1 MNAPSTP
8 LPRLLVIMGSGETAP
23 TMTNPHRRVFER
35 LAKATGG
42 AVNAVLLDTPFGFQ
56 ENVDIL
62 AAKTAEYFV
71 DAASRQVDI
80 AGLART
86 DTGDIVAIET
96 AIAKIR
102 AADWVFAGPGSP
114 TFALRQWEGTPIP
127 EAIAAKLRDGGA
139 VVFSSAAALT
149 LGRKTIPVYEV
160 YKSGADPYW
169 VDGLD
174 ILTGIGLPVVV
185 IPHYDN
191 KEGGNHDTSKCYL
204 GERRLAM
211 LEPELDDDVFI
222 LGVDEHT
229 GVIIDLDSQT
239 AEVVGKG
246 GVTLRKDG
254 VSTRIETGS
263 TVPFST
269 LQAGPVTTVTLGT
282 GTNVTESVTSGT
294 GTDMTAMTMSA
305 QDAGGSENIPSLA
318 GDAARLE
325 AAFDAAIAERDADRA
340 VAAVLELDAAI
351 VRWSRDTL
359 QGDEMTRARTALRSM
374 IVRLGAAATGG
385 VRDPREILGP
395 IVEAALAA
403 RVTARTE
410 KAYAVSDA
418 IRDNLTAA
426 GIEVRDTAN
435 GAEWV
440 LTR

>member
-1 MNAPSTP
+1 MTA

-23 TMTNPHRRVFER
+23 TMTTPHRRVFEQ
-35 LAKATGG
+35 LAAATGG
-42 AVNAVLLDTPFGFQ
+42 PVDAVLLDTPFGFQ
-56 ENVDIL
+56 ENVEIL
-62 AAKTAEYFV
+62 AAKTAEYFT
-71 DAASRQVDI
+71 DAAHRTVKI

-86 DTGDIVAIET
+86 DHGDVVAIET

-102 AADWVFAGPGSP
+102 AADWIFAGPGSP
-114 TFALRQWEGTPIP
+114 TFALRQWADTPIP
-127 EAIAAKLRDGGA
+127 EAIVDKLLNGGA

-174 ILTGIGLPVVV
+174 VLSEVGLPVVV

-222 LGVDEHT
+222 LGIDEHT
-229 GVIIDLDSQT
+229 GVIIDLDANT

-254 VSTRIETGS
+254 VSTRIETGT

-269 LQAGPVTTVTLGT
+269 LQAGPVTPRSDLD
-282 GTNVTESVTSGT
+282 VTEPTNAEAAIAPRSGHDVGGVTVG
-294 GTDMTAMTMSA
+294 D
-305 QDAGGSENIPSLA
+305 DAAVIPSLA

-325 AAFDAAIAERDADRA
+325 AEFDAALAARDADGA
-340 VAAVLELDAAI
+340 VKAILELDSAI
-351 VRWSRDTL
+351 LQWSRDTL
-359 QGDEMTRARTALRSM
+359 QGDEMKRARTSLRSM
-374 IVRLGAAATGG
+374 VVRLGGAATAG
-385 VRDPREILGP
+385 VRDIREVLGP
-395 IVEAALAA
+395 VVEAALAA
-403 RVTARTE
+403 RVTARTD

-418 IRDNLTAA
+418 IRDNLIAA
-426 GIEVRDTAN
+426 GIEVRDTAD

-440 LTR
+440 VTD

>member
-1 MNAPSTP
+1 
-8 LPRLLVIMGSGETAP
+8 MGSGETAP
-23 TMTNPHRRVFER
+23 TMTTPHRRVFER
-35 LAKATGG
+35 LAEATGG
-42 AVNAVLLDTPFGFQ
+42 AVDAVLLDTPFGFQ

-62 AAKTAEYFV
+62 AAKTADYFV
-71 DAASRQVDI
+71 DAASRKVEI

-86 DTGDIVAIET
+86 DTDDVVATET

-102 AADWVFAGPGSP
+102 SADWIFAGPGSP
-114 TFALRQWEGTPIP
+114 TFALRQWAGTPIP
-127 EAIAAKLRDGGA
+127 DAIASKLRDGGA

-174 ILTGIGLPVVV
+174 LLTAIGLPVVV

-229 GVIIDLDSQT
+229 GVIIDLDAQT

-246 GVTLRKDG
+246 GLTLRQDG
-254 VSTRIETGS
+254 VSTRIETGQ

-269 LQAGPVTTVTLGT
+269 LQAGPVTSGTGTTVTQGVTSDSVTSAT
-282 GTNVTESVTSGT
+282 GTNVTESDV
-294 GTDMTAMTMSA
+294 DTA
-305 QDAGGSENIPSLA
+305 EIPSLG

-325 AAFDAAIAERDADRA
+325 AVFDAALAARNADGA
-340 VAAVLELDAAI
+340 VGAILELDAAI
-351 VRWSRDTL
+351 VGWSRDTL
-359 QGDEMTRARTALRSM
+359 QGDEMSRARTALRSM
-374 IVRLGAAATGG
+374 IVRLGAAASGG
-385 VRDPREILGP
+385 VRDPRDVLAP
-395 IVEAALAA
+395 VVEAALAA
-403 RVTARTE
+403 RVTAREE

-440 LTR
+440 LTDD

>member
-1 MNAPSTP
+1 MSASATA

-23 TMTNPHRRVFER
+23 TMTTPHRRVFER
-35 LAKATGG
+35 LAAATGG
-42 AVNAVLLDTPFGFQ
+42 AVDAVLLDTPFGFQ

-71 DAASRQVDI
+71 DAASRNVEI

-86 DTGDIVAIET
+86 DTDDVVATET

-102 AADWVFAGPGSP
+102 GADWIFAGPGSP
-114 TFALRQWEGTPIP
+114 TFALRQWADTPIP
-127 EAIAAKLRDGGA
+127 DAIASKLRDGGA

-174 ILTGIGLPVVV
+174 LLTAIGLPVVV

-229 GVIIDLDSQT
+229 GVIIDLDAQT

-246 GVTLRKDG
+246 GLTLRKDG
-254 VSTRIETGS
+254 TSTRIETGS

-269 LQAGPVTTVTLGT
+269 LQAGPVTSGT
-282 GTNVTESVTSGT
+282 GTNVTEAGLTVTSGT
-294 GTDMTAMTMSA
+294 DTDVT
-305 QDAGGSENIPSLA
+305 GGDLAEAASSGEIPSLGA
-318 GDAARLE
+318 DAARLE
-325 AAFDAAIAERDADRA
+325 AAFEAALAARDADAA
-340 VAAVLELDAAI
+340 VGAVLELDAAI
-351 VRWSRDTL
+351 VGWSRDTL
-359 QGDEMTRARTALRSM
+359 QGSEMSRARAALRSM
-374 IVRLGAAATGG
+374 IVRLGAAASGG
-385 VRDPREILGP
+385 VRDPREVLAP
-395 IVEAALAA
+395 VVEAALAA
-403 RVTARTE
+403 RVTARAE
-410 KAYAVSDA
+410 KAYPVSDA

-426 GIEVRDTAN
+426 GIEVRDTVD
-435 GAEWV
+435 GATWT
-440 LTR
+440 LTEN

>member
-1 MNAPSTP
+1 MSASTTA

-23 TMTNPHRRVFER
+23 TMTTPHRRVFER
-35 LAKATGG
+35 LAAATGG
-42 AVNAVLLDTPFGFQ
+42 AVDAVLLDTPFGFQ

-71 DAASRQVDI
+71 DAASRNVEI

-86 DTGDIVAIET
+86 DTDDVVATET

-102 AADWVFAGPGSP
+102 GADWIFAGPGSP
-114 TFALRQWEGTPIP
+114 TFALRQWADTPIP
-127 EAIAAKLRDGGA
+127 DAIASKLRDGGA

-174 ILTGIGLPVVV
+174 LLTAIGLPVVV

-229 GVIIDLDSQT
+229 GVIIDLDAQT

-246 GVTLRKDG
+246 GLTLRKDG
-254 VSTRIETGS
+254 TSTRIETGS

-269 LQAGPVTTVTLGT
+269 LQAGPVTSGT
-282 GTNVTESVTSGT
+282 GTNVTESVTSVPVPDVT
-294 GTDMTAMTMSA
+294 GRAD
-305 QDAGGSENIPSLA
+305 DAADIPSL
-318 GDAARLE
+318 GRDAARLE
-325 AAFDAAIAERDADRA
+325 AVFEAALAARDADAA
-340 VAAVLELDAAI
+340 VGAVLELDAAI
-351 VRWSRDTL
+351 VGWSRDTL
-359 QGDEMTRARTALRSM
+359 QGDEMSRARTALRSM
-374 IVRLGAAATGG
+374 IVRLGAAASGG
-385 VRDPREILGP
+385 VRDPREVLAP
-395 IVEAALAA
+395 VVEAALAA
-403 RVTARTE
+403 RVTARSE
-410 KAYAVSDA
+410 QAYAVSDA

-426 GIEVRDTAN
+426 GIEVRDTAD

-440 LTR
+440 LSDPA

>member
-1 MNAPSTP
+1 MTA

-23 TMTNPHRRVFER
+23 TMTTPHRRVFEQ
-35 LAKATGG
+35 LGAATGG
-42 AVNAVLLDTPFGFQ
+42 PVDAVLLDTPFGFQ
-56 ENVDIL
+56 ENVEIL
-62 AAKTAEYFV
+62 AAKTAEYFT
-71 DAASRQVDI
+71 DAAHRTVKI

-86 DTGDIVAIET
+86 DHGDVVATET

-102 AADWVFAGPGSP
+102 AADWIFAGPGSP
-114 TFALRQWEGTPIP
+114 TFALRQWADTPIP
-127 EAIAAKLRDGGA
+127 EAIVDKLRNGGA

-174 ILTGIGLPVVV
+174 VLSEVGLPVVV

-229 GVIIDLDSQT
+229 GVIIDLDANT
-239 AEVVGKG
+239 AEIVGKG

-254 VSTRIETGS
+254 VSTRIETGT

-269 LQAGPVTTVTLGT
+269 LQAGPVTPLTSGSDRH
-282 GTNVTESVTSGT
+282 VTEPTDSETAVTPRSDPDVSGAT
-294 GTDMTAMTMSA
+294 VGD
-305 QDAGGSENIPSLA
+305 DAAVIPSLA

-325 AAFDAAIAERDADRA
+325 SEFDAALAARDADGA
-340 VAAVLELDAAI
+340 VKAILELDSAI
-351 VRWSRDTL
+351 LQWSRDTL
-359 QGDEMTRARTALRSM
+359 QGDEMKRARTSLRSM
-374 IVRLGAAATGG
+374 VVRLGGAATAG
-385 VRDPREILGP
+385 VRDVREVLGP
-395 IVEAALAA
+395 VVEAALAA
-403 RVTARTE
+403 RVTARTD

-418 IRDNLTAA
+418 IRDNLIAA
-426 GIEVRDTAN
+426 GIEVRDTAD

-440 LTR
+440 VTD

>member
-1 MNAPSTP
+1 MNDRTTTP
-8 LPRLLVIMGSGETAP
+8 DALPRLLVIMGSGETAP
-23 TMTNPHRRVFER
+23 TMTTTHRRVFER
-35 LAKATGG
+35 LAEATGG
-42 AVNAVLLDTPFGFQ
+42 AVDAVLLDTPFGFQ

-71 DAASRQVDI
+71 DAASRKVEI

-86 DTGDIVAIET
+86 DTGDVLATET

-102 AADWVFAGPGSP
+102 SADWVFAGPGSP
-114 TFALRQWEGTPIP
+114 TFALRQWAGTPIP
-127 EAIAAKLRDGGA
+127 DAIADKLHNGGA

-169 VDGLD
+169 VEGLD
-174 ILTGIGLPVVV
+174 LLTAVGLPVVV

-222 LGVDEHT
+222 LGIDEHT
-229 GVIIDLDSQT
+229 GVIIDLDAQS

-246 GVTLRKDG
+246 GITLRKNG
-254 VSTRIETGS
+254 VSKRIETS
-263 TVPFST
+263 QTVPFSI
-269 LQAGPVTTVTLGT
+269 LQAGPDSDPVTSGSDPDVTDRVTLGSDPD
-282 GTNVTESVTSGT
+282 VTQSDERESA
-294 GTDMTAMTMSA
+294 D
-305 QDAGGSENIPSLA
+305 IPSLG

-325 AAFDAAIAERDADRA
+325 AAFDAAITARDADAA

-385 VRDPREILGP
+385 VRDPREVLGP
-395 IVEAALAA
+395 VVEAALAA
-403 RVTARTE
+403 RVTARSE

-426 GIEVRDTAN
+426 GIEVRDTAD

-440 LTR
+440 LVE